1 MQLWDHL
8 KWMAYTFDR
17 VQQIDLKWCVIMCTK
32 SATSIYSILPQDLTN
47 TILRFLWVCH
57 SKCLCLCCFL
67 YGLVKNWY
75 QQSTWA
81 SFSLWVLYWNSILKT
96 QEATT
101 QRYSFKVFFLN
112 VGKSLKRLLIFNKDI
127 LPRIFFKFWVIS
139 DFLKF

>member
-1 MQLWDHL
+1 MTELTTKQHYSNVSMQLWDHL

-32 SATSIYSILPQDLTN
+32 SATIIYSILPKNLTN
-47 TILRFLWVCH
+47 TILRFLWVCC
-57 SKCLCLCCFL
+57 SKCLCLCYFL
-67 YGLVKNWY
+67 HGLVKNWY

-101 QRYSFKVFFLN
+101 QRYSFKVFFSN
-112 VGKSLKRLLIFNKDI
+112 VGKSLKRLY
-127 LPRIFFKFWVIS
+127 
-139 DFLKF
+139 